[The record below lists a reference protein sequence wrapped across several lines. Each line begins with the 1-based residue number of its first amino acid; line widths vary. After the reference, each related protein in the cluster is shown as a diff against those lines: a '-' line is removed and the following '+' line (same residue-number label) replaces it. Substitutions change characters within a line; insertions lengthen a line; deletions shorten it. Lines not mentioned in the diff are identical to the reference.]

1 MSKFI
6 IQGGNP
12 LRGKVKISGSK
23 NAATPI
29 IAATLLTRE
38 KCVLENVPKIR
49 DVNNLL
55 DILKGMGADVNW
67 LDEHKL
73 EIQCKDIALEKLDRK
88 AVKKMRSSVLL
99 LGPILARF
107 RSIENFPE
115 PGGCIIGNRPL
126 DAHFAALKA
135 LGAEIEVD
143 GNRGAYSMRAEKL
156 ANAEIILPEFSVTA
170 TENLLMAASL
180 ISGKTIIRGAAVEPH
195 VQDLIKFLNS
205 LGAKIIFSGQH
216 EITVDGAEKL
226 NGAKHTI
233 IPDQIEIGTF
243 AAAAAATRG
252 DIEIESV
259 DLAHLDLIILK
270 LKQIGV
276 QIEIGDG
283 KLRVSTD
290 GSLRSF
296 RLQTMPYPGFPTDLQ
311 APFGLLATQA
321 IGTSLIHDPLFEGRM
336 GYVGELVKMGANAV
350 VCDPHRVLITGATPL
365 YGTEIRSL
373 DLRAGATLILAG
385 LAAEGE
391 TVIHDAE
398 IVERGYERF
407 DERLRSLGAA
417 IAKID

>member
-1 MSKFI
+1 
-6 IQGGNP
+6 

-55 DILKGMGADVNW
+55 DILKGMGAKVNW
-67 LDEHKL
+67 IDDHKL
-73 EIQCKDIALEKLDRK
+73 EIQCKDISLDNLDRK

-107 RSIENFPE
+107 RSVENFPE

-143 GNRGAYSMRAEKL
+143 GNRGAYSMRTEKL
-156 ANAEIILPEFSVTA
+156 ANAEITLPEFSVTA

-195 VQDLIKFLNS
+195 VQDLIKFLNAM
-205 LGAKIIFSGQH
+205 GAKIIFSGQH

-226 NGAKHTI
+226 SGAKHAI
-233 IPDQIEIGTF
+233 IPDQIEMGTF

-259 DLAHLDLIILK
+259 DLTHLDLIILK
-270 LKQIGV
+270 LKQIGA
-276 QIEIGDG
+276 QIEIGEG

-391 TVIHDAE
+391 TIIHDAE

-407 DERLRSLGAA
+407 DERLRALGAE
-417 IAKID
+417 ITKID

>member
-1 MSKFI
+1 M
-6 IQGGNP
+6 
-12 LRGKVKISGSK
+12 RGKVKISGSK

>member
-1 MSKFI
+1 M
-6 IQGGNP
+6 
-12 LRGKVKISGSK
+12 RGKVKISGSK

-38 KCVLENVPKIR
+38 KCILENVPKIR

-55 DILKGMGADVNW
+55 DILKGVGADVNW
-67 LDEHKL
+67 LDDHKL
-73 EIQCKDIALEKLDRK
+73 EIQCKDISLDNLDRK

-99 LGPILARF
+99 LGPMLARF
-107 RSIENFPE
+107 RSVENFPE

-126 DAHFAALKA
+126 DAHFAAFKA
-135 LGAEIEVD
+135 LGIKIEVD

-156 ANAEIILPEFSVTA
+156 ANAEITLPEFSVTA
-170 TENLLMAASL
+170 TENLLMAAAT
-180 ISGKTIIRGAAVEPH
+180 ISGKTIIKGAAVEPH
-195 VQDLIKFLNS
+195 VQDLIKFLNA
-205 LGAKIIFSGQH
+205 LGAKITFSGQH
-216 EITVDGAEKL
+216 EITIEGAEKL
-226 NGAKHTI
+226 HGAEHTI

-259 DLAHLDLIILK
+259 DLTHLDLIILK
-270 LKQIGV
+270 LKQIGA
-276 QIEIGDG
+276 QIEIGDR

-290 GSLRSF
+290 GSLKSF
-296 RLQTMPYPGFPTDLQ
+296 RLQAMPYPGFPTDLQ
-311 APFGLLATQA
+311 APFGLLATMA

-350 VCDPHRVLITGATPL
+350 VCDPHRVLITGPTPL

-385 LAAEGE
+385 LAAEGQ
-391 TVIHDAE
+391 TLIHDAE

-407 DERLRSLGAA
+407 DERLRELGAE
-417 IAKID
+417 IKKTE

>member
-1 MSKFI
+1 
-6 IQGGNP
+6 

-29 IAATLLTRE
+29 IAATILTRE

-55 DILKGMGADVNW
+55 DILKGMGADIKWVE
-67 LDEHKL
+67 EHKL
-73 EIQCKDIALEKLDRK
+73 EIQCGDISLDKLDRK

-99 LGPILARF
+99 LGPLLSRF
-107 RSIENFPE
+107 HRIDNFPE

-135 LGAEIEVD
+135 LGAGIEVD
-143 GNRGAYSMRAEKL
+143 GNRGAYSMKAEKL
-156 ANAEIILPEFSVTA
+156 ANAEITLPEFSVTA
-170 TENLLMAASL
+170 TENLLMAAST

-195 VQDLIKFLNS
+195 VQNLIKFLNA
-205 LGAKIIFSGQH
+205 LGAKITFSGQH
-216 EITVDGAEKL
+216 EITVDGAKKL
-226 NGAKHTI
+226 SGAKHTI

-259 DLAHLDLIILK
+259 DLSHLDLIILK
-270 LKQIGV
+270 LKQIGA
-276 QIEIGDG
+276 QIEIGEG

-290 GSLRSF
+290 GSLKAF
-296 RLQTMPYPGFPTDLQ
+296 KLQTMPYPGFPTDLQ

-365 YGTEIRSL
+365 YGMEIRSL

-407 DERLRSLGAA
+407 DERLRALGAE
-417 IAKID
+417 ITKID

>member
-1 MSKFI
+1 M
-6 IQGGNP
+6 
-12 LRGKVKISGSK
+12 RGKVKISGSK
-23 NAATPI
+23 NASTPI
-29 IAATLLTRE
+29 IAATLLTRQ
-38 KCVLENVPKIR
+38 KSVLENVPKIR

-55 DILKGMGADVNW
+55 DILKGMGADMKW
-67 LDEHKL
+67 IGDHEL
-73 EIQCKDIALEKLDRK
+73 EIQCKDVSLDKLDRK

-99 LGPILARF
+99 LGPLLARF

-126 DAHFAALKA
+126 DAHFAAFKA

-156 ANAEIILPEFSVTA
+156 ANAEITLPEFSVTA
-170 TENLLMAASL
+170 TENLLMAAAT
-180 ISGKTIIRGAAVEPH
+180 IPGKTIIKGAAVEPH
-195 VQDLIKFLNS
+195 VQDLIKFLNAM
-205 LGAKIIFSGQH
+205 GAKIIFSGQH
-216 EITVDGAEKL
+216 EISVEGTEEL
-226 NGAKHTI
+226 HGAKHTI

-259 DLAHLDLIILK
+259 DLTHLDLIILK
-270 LKQIGV
+270 LKQIGA
-276 QIEIGDG
+276 QIEIGDN

-290 GSLRSF
+290 GSLKSF

-311 APFGLLATQA
+311 APFGFLATQA

-365 YGTEIRSL
+365 YGTEIKSL

-385 LAAEGE
+385 LAAEGQ
-391 TVIHDAE
+391 TLIHDAE

-407 DERLRSLGAA
+407 DERLRDLGAE
-417 IAKID
+417 ITKID